1 MSVFTTLPSLPIDI
15 VEQDDQSKTTEEYI
29 DSDFHAGGSS
39 QLPKF
44 FNQEELS
51 GLIKDLNLSKE
62 SSEVLGNFNG
72 QF

>member
-1 MSVFTTLPSLPIDI
+1 MAEHIN
-15 VEQDDQSKTTEEYI
+15 
-29 DSDFHAGGSS
+29 SDFHAGGSS

-62 SSEVLGNFNG
+62 SSEVLANFNG